1 VTNKKQGWE
10 IANYEEGTSNHKWLV
25 IMIIAQKC
33 GESVNED
40 EGMKDKKWDLVVV
53 KEKELEKENSLKKIE

>member
-1 VTNKKQGWE
+1 
-10 IANYEEGTSNHKWLV
+10 
-25 IMIIAQKC
+25 MIIAQKC